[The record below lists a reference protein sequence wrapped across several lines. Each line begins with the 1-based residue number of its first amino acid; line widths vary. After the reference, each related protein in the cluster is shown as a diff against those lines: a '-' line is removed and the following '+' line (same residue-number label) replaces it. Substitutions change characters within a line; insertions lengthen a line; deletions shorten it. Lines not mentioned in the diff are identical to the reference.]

1 MAAVTPENEVV
12 IARQY
17 RHGIGRIS
25 LRLPGGLLEP
35 TEDPILAAQ
44 RELREET
51 GFVSNQWESLG
62 HFVPDSNYRCGQA
75 HLFLAREAKKVAE
88 ADAEDLEEMEIIR
101 MPLAQVVQELRDGN
115 VVSLRGAA
123 AIALAAA
130 RLRR

>member
-1 MAAVTPENEVV
+1 
-12 IARQY
+12 
-17 RHGIGRIS
+17 
-25 LRLPGGLLEP
+25 
-35 TEDPILAAQ
+35 
-44 RELREET
+44 
-51 GFVSNQWESLG
+51 
-62 HFVPDSNYRCGQA
+62 VPDSNYRCGQA

-115 VVSLRGAA
+115 VVSLRSAA